1 MRDKI
6 ILSMSDEKL
15 SALEMYLAQRN
26 TTLIAE
32 IDKYAEQLYSKTVPQ
47 NVRGQQADT
56 ETATD
61 KESRGQ
67 AAFGTVTKVL
77 QDKAAWS
84 PQSQRTAKPTAY

>member
-26 TTLIAE
+26 TTLTAE

-47 NVRGQQADT
+47 NVREYIEMTSDGKNVKRSRQLKNSEGRPSSGQ
-56 ETATD
+56 
-61 KESRGQ
+61 
-67 AAFGTVTKVL
+67 
-77 QDKAAWS
+77 
-84 PQSQRTAKPTAY
+84 